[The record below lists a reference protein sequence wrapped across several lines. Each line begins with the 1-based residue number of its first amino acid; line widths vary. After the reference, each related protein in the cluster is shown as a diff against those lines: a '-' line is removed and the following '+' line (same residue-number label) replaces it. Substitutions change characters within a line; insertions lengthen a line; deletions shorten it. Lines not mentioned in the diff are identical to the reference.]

1 MKLHLEY
8 GDTNFIGLVN
18 ADRYQSFVGEDWE
31 LSMLLQHFAD
41 EMKKGNILVCQMTE
55 EGIEHSWTVEVTF
68 EEEFTVEHCYRRAAG
83 YIQVTDGLLVL
94 VDYTCLTM
102 AAQFDDCAVPDEN
115 CSTYTISL
123 KNGMYKVHIVQ
134 FYNAD
139 REEYVGGDGAELIIN
154 FTEVHELGANEEKV
168 IWCSYT

>member
-18 ADRYQSFVGEDWE
+18 AERYQSFVDEDWE
-31 LSMLLQHFAD
+31 LNMLLQHFAD
-41 EMKKGNILVCQMTE
+41 EMNKGNTLVCQMTE
-55 EGIEHSWTVEVTF
+55 EGIEHSWMVEIRF
-68 EEEFTVEHCYRRAAG
+68 EDNFTDEHCYRRTEG
-83 YIQVTDGLLVL
+83 YIRVTDGSLVL

-102 AAQFDDCAVPDEN
+102 AAQFDDCKVPDEN
-115 CSTYTISL
+115 CSKYTIAL
-123 KNGMYKVHIVQ
+123 KNGIYKVDIVQ

-139 REEYVGGDGAELIIN
+139 REEYVGGDDAELIIN
-154 FTEVHELGANEEKV
+154 FTEVHEFGANGDKV